1 VSENGSE
8 NHKPPP
14 LSFRSRLT
22 ARLNEAG
29 LVLWPSDKLADLW
42 KASETN
48 PPPKRAV
55 IEEPSLRIGGYLD
68 LDPDLLIVDSELG
81 TLGLVYRLQQEIEA
95 RARTIIDQATYL
107 RHLLVMDAG
116 VDARPQRRPYT
127 VECVLSFASQD
138 AARTLKEV
146 FRNTARDTSF
156 WHAIGANVL
165 VCGDDQEIS
174 PAGMSRAFSWLL
186 AGTRRW
192 FNDPPQ
198 APPAKVLSGISLTNY
213 RLPGTRTLMLQ
224 PQVKVHLLHGQNG
237 AGKSSIAE
245 ALELSV
251 TGSVARLKAKNVSD
265 YAAVIQNRHTTQAA
279 GIQLQFDPPETWS
292 SVISASGV
300 SSPLSLDIPVSRF
313 RLDEDGM
320 DTLAREGS
328 EKRAEIF
335 LRSFFP
341 EDADVHITLDKAR
354 ETLDNILRTLPPE
367 IQSSMTTLSPDQ
379 KPDEVQRRFGWL
391 EESRPPTREECRDC
405 EPLSREALEVLRV
418 FAPEIGVYLDTA
430 QFRDTAH
437 FDEVFKGLNEAL
449 ERVRARA
456 SVWMEAIRAA
466 QHCFSEERVRN
477 WSPSSDTGAVQDW
490 LTLLERWSEQIA
502 LADLAEKHWQIAKT
516 LSEAARAS
524 GKECLELAN
533 VGLFIETEKSLSSTL
548 AGLEQLRKKSA
559 ELRDKVHLQAV
570 EFSKSSAGG
579 TAKSGEQPHITDRQM
594 RALNLAGETLT
605 SAGVPS
611 AFGDFAGQLGSTIDQ
626 AFTQN
631 KPLPFAGVVIGST
644 GWAEQLSAKLEA
656 VAKALAPMVNEG
668 DRIETRSQSTASYV
682 GPVQRKDTLKAALA
696 AGKAVKEAAKKTEAA
711 FLNEIHNQSF
721 NAALNELMA
730 LFTPARWAYDD
741 VEVKQ
746 KSVAGRE
753 NLELAIS
760 GAKDSQADLLLN
772 TAELNVFTV
781 ALYLLA
787 ATRVGNPL
795 GMLLFDDPLQNMD
808 ELTVTTLARGLAKVL
823 QVFPAKWQ
831 LAFLFHGEDDL
842 ERFRQE
848 VPAAVYLLPW
858 LAPAAASEDQ
868 LSISAEP
875 LKSTFDSELQNLGPI
890 IKMRNAQQQVGA
902 ALSASS

>member
-1 VSENGSE
+1 
-8 NHKPPP
+8 
-14 LSFRSRLT
+14 
-22 ARLNEAG
+22 
-29 LVLWPSDKLADLW
+29 LWPKEQIEDLW
-42 KASETN
+42 KPKET

-55 IEEPSLRIGGYLD
+55 IEEPSLRVAGYLD

-81 TLGLVYRLQQEIEA
+81 TLGLVYRLHEEIEA

-165 VCGDDQEIS
+165 VCGDNEEIS
-174 PAGMSRAFSWLL
+174 PTAMSRAFSWLL
-186 AGTRRW
+186 SGTRLW
-192 FNDPPQ
+192 FNDPPP
-198 APPAKVLSGISLTNY
+198 APPAKVVNSISL
-213 RLPGTRTLMLQ
+213 
-224 PQVKVHLLHGQNG
+224 VVHLLHGQNG
-237 AGKSSIAE
+237 AGKSSLAE

-251 TGSVARLKAKNVSD
+251 TGSVARLKAKNVVD

-279 GIQLQFDPPETWS
+279 SIQLQFDSSETWW
-292 SVISASGV
+292 SVISAGGV
-300 SSPLSLDIPVSRF
+300 SSPLSSDIPVSRF
-313 RLDEDGM
+313 RLDQDGM

-354 ETLDNILRTLPPE
+354 DTLDNILRTLPPE
-367 IQSSMTTLSPDQ
+367 IQSSVATLSPEQ
-379 KPDEVQRRFGWL
+379 KPDAVQSRFGWL

-418 FAPEIGVYLDTA
+418 FAPEIGAYLDA
-430 QFRDTAH
+430 NEFRDTAH
-437 FDEVFKGLNEAL
+437 FEEVFKGLNEAL

-456 SVWMEAIRAA
+456 SVWVEAIRAA
-466 QHCFSEERVRN
+466 QHCFAEERVRN
-477 WSPSSDTGAVQDW
+477 WSPSSDTGAAQDW

-516 LSEAARAS
+516 LSEASRAS
-524 GKECLELAN
+524 GKECLELADS
-533 VGLFIETEKSLSSTL
+533 GLFSETEKSLSSTL
-548 AGLEQLRKKSA
+548 ASLEKLRKESA
-559 ELRDKVHLQAV
+559 EERDQLHLRAV
-570 EFSKSSAGG
+570 EFSKSSAAD

-594 RALNLAGETLT
+594 RALNLAGGTLT

-611 AFGDFAGQLGSTIDQ
+611 ATADQAGQLGSIIDQ

-631 KPLPFAGVVIGST
+631 KPLSFAGVVIGST

-668 DRIETRSQSTASYV
+668 DRIETRSQNTASYV

-746 KSVAGRE
+746 KSVAGKE
-753 NLELAIS
+753 NLEVGIS

-823 QVFPAKWQ
+823 HVFPAKWQ
-831 LAFLFHGEDDL
+831 LAFLFHGEGDL

-858 LAPAAASEDQ
+858 LAPAAASEDR
-868 LSISAEP
+868 LTISAEP

-890 IKMRNAQQQVGA
+890 IKMREKKQVVA
-902 ALSASS
+902 ALAASR

>member
-1 VSENGSE
+1 MFAAPG
-8 NHKPPP
+8 
-14 LSFRSRLT
+14 
-22 ARLNEAG
+22 
-29 LVLWPSDKLADLW
+29 
-42 KASETN
+42 
-48 PPPKRAV
+48 
-55 IEEPSLRIGGYLD
+55 LRIAGYLD
-68 LDPDLLIVDSELG
+68 LDPDLLIVDAELG
-81 TLGLVYRLQQEIEA
+81 TLGLVYRLNAEIEA

-116 VDARPQRRPYT
+116 VDQRPQKRPYT
-127 VECVLSFASQD
+127 VECVLSFASLG
-138 AARTLKEV
+138 AAPTLKEV

-174 PAGMSRAFSWLL
+174 SAAMSRAFSWLL
-186 AGTRRW
+186 SGTRRW
-192 FNDPPQ
+192 FSDPPPT
-198 APPAKVLSGISLTNY
+198 PPAKVVNYIELVNY
-213 RLPGTRTLMLQ
+213 RLPGTRTLTLE
-224 PQVKVHLLHGQNG
+224 PQAAVHLLHGQNG
-237 AGKSSIAE
+237 AGKSSLAE

-251 TGSVARLKAKNVSD
+251 TGSIARLKAKNVSD
-265 YAAVIQNRHTTQAA
+265 YSTVIQNRHTTQAA
-279 GIQLQFDPPETWS
+279 SIQLQFDSSETWWS
-292 SVISASGV
+292 AISASGV

-313 RLDEDGM
+313 RLDQDGM

-341 EDADVHITLDKAR
+341 EDADVHINLDKAR
-354 ETLDNILRTLPPE
+354 EALDNILRTLPPE
-367 IQSSMTTLSPDQ
+367 IQSSVATLSPDQ
-379 KPDEVQRRFGWL
+379 KPAEVQRRFGWL

-418 FAPEIGVYLDTA
+418 FAPEIGAYLDA
-430 QFRDTAH
+430 GEFRDTPH
-437 FDEVFKGLNEAL
+437 FEELFKGLNEAL

-456 SVWMEAIRAA
+456 SVLVEAIRAA
-466 QHCFSEERVRN
+466 QHCFAEERVRN
-477 WSPSSDTGAVQDW
+477 WSPSSDIGAAQDW

-516 LSEAARAS
+516 LAEAARAS
-524 GKECLELAN
+524 GKECLDLAN
-533 VGLFIETEKSLSSTL
+533 AGLFVETEKTLSSTL
-548 AGLEQLRKKSA
+548 AGLEQLRKQSA
-559 ELRDKVHLQAV
+559 GLRDKLHLQAV
-570 EFSKSSAGG
+570 EFSKSSAADTG
-579 TAKSGEQPHITDRQM
+579 KSGEQPHITDRQM

-605 SAGVPS
+605 AAGVPS
-611 AFGDFAGQLGSTIDQ
+611 AFGDTAGQLGTTMDQ

-644 GWAEQLSAKLEA
+644 AWAEQISAKLEA

-668 DRIETRSQSTASYV
+668 DRIETRSLNTASYV

-696 AGKAVKEAAKKTEAA
+696 AAKAVKEAAKKTEAA

-746 KSVAGRE
+746 KSVGGRD
-753 NLELAIS
+753 NLELGIS

-823 QVFPAKWQ
+823 HVFPAKWQ
-831 LAFLFHGEDDL
+831 LAFLFHGEGDL

-858 LAPAAASEDQ
+858 LAPAAASEDR
-868 LSISAEP
+868 LTISAEP